1 MASTARSSCPVCEAS
16 VPPRSEN
23 RVFPFCSERCR
34 TIDLGRWLDERYRIP
49 TDVAPDDDSS
59 ERE

>member
-1 MASTARSSCPVCEAS
+1 MCGAAA
-16 VPPRSEN
+16 PPRSEN

-49 TDVAPDDDSS
+49 TREEPPDDDGSS
-59 ERE
+59 G

>member
-1 MASTARSSCPVCEAS
+1 MASTARSNCPVCAA
-16 VPPRSEN
+16 PAAPRSEN

-49 TDVAPDDDSS
+49 ADPAPDDDSS
-59 ERE
+59 PE